1 MWLVGAHAGLLV
13 QPEPHW
19 GSVAPRYSS
28 YYCDGSLKR
37 TVPRRLGKGLHGEVL
52 LGESGSSGQ
61 QVAIKVGF
69 RRGDIER
76 EASVLSA
83 MAGVAGFPKVL
94 LNEPPNEQSKGGVL
108 VMELLGPSLDEL
120 CQKIAPYTYLSGS
133 TVMRVGRGALTPLH
147 ELHLA
152 GFVHNDVKPGN
163 PLLGPRASAAAS
175 SIHLIDFGL
184 TTLATDMCPD
194 IASRRDMLKGTP
206 TFACLAAHYS
216 RRPMRPVDD
225 IESLVYTLASF

>member
-1 MWLVGAHAGLLV
+1 MNGRMACLWLAVGAQAALLV

-19 GSVAPRYSS
+19 GGVAPRYSS

-52 LGESGSSGQ
+52 LGESSQNSGE

-83 MAGVAGFPKVL
+83 MAGVDGFPKVL

-120 CQKIAPYTYLSGS
+120 CQKIAPYTYLSGP
-133 TVMRVGRGALTPLH
+133 TVMRVGRGALSPLH
-147 ELHLA
+147 KLHVA

-163 PLLGPRASAAAS
+163 LLLGPRASAAAS
-175 SIHLIDFGL
+175 DIHLIDFGL
-184 TTLATDMCPD
+184 TTLASDMYVGP
-194 IASRRDMLKGTP
+194 
-206 TFACLAAHYS
+206 
-216 RRPMRPVDD
+216 
-225 IESLVYTLASF
+225 

>member
-1 MWLVGAHAGLLV
+1 MAACLWLAVGASGLLV

-52 LGESGSSGQ
+52 LGESSQNSGE

-120 CQKIAPYTYLSGS
+120 CMPQRARTLDSRQNPRLADPRQGLPLTCLS
-133 TVMRVGRGALTPLH
+133 LTLDRP
-147 ELHLA
+147 EDRA
-152 GFVHNDVKPGN
+152 VHVP
-163 PLLGPRASAAAS
+163 LGPDGDA
-175 SIHLIDFGL
+175 
-184 TTLATDMCPD
+184 
-194 IASRRDMLKGTP
+194 
-206 TFACLAAHYS
+206 
-216 RRPMRPVDD
+216 RRPRRAQPAAQAA
-225 IESLVYTLASF
+225 T

>member
-1 MWLVGAHAGLLV
+1 MAMAACLWLAVGASGLLV

-52 LGESGSSGQ
+52 LGESSSSGQ

-108 VMELLGPSLDEL
+108 VMELLG
-120 CQKIAPYTYLSGS
+120 
-133 TVMRVGRGALTPLH
+133 RTP
-147 ELHLA
+147 A
-152 GFVHNDVKPGN
+152 Q
-163 PLLGPRASAAAS
+163 PL
-175 SIHLIDFGL
+175 
-184 TTLATDMCPD
+184 
-194 IASRRDMLKGTP
+194 
-206 TFACLAAHYS
+206 
-216 RRPMRPVDD
+216 RRPLCVGSWP
-225 IESLVYTLASF
+225 IGSLTGLHACSPTYQDRRSTSSARRSLRTRTSLAPP

>member
-1 MWLVGAHAGLLV
+1 MNGRMACLWLAVGAQAALLV

-19 GSVAPRYSS
+19 GGVAPRYSS

-52 LGESGSSGQ
+52 LGESSQNSGE

-83 MAGVAGFPKVL
+83 MAGVDGFPKVL

-120 CQKIAPYTYLSGS
+120 CQKIAPYTYLSGP
-133 TVMRVGRGALTPLH
+133 TVMRVGRGALSPLH
-147 ELHLA
+147 KLHVA

-163 PLLGPRASAAAS
+163 LLLGT
-175 SIHLIDFGL
+175 H
-184 TTLATDMCPD
+184 
-194 IASRRDMLKGTP
+194 
-206 TFACLAAHYS
+206 
-216 RRPMRPVDD
+216 
-225 IESLVYTLASF
+225 

>member
-1 MWLVGAHAGLLV
+1 MACLWLAVGASGLLV

-52 LGESGSSGQ
+52 LGESSQNSGE

-120 CQKIAPYTYLSGS
+120 CMPQ
-133 TVMRVGRGALTPLH
+133 
-147 ELHLA
+147 
-152 GFVHNDVKPGN
+152 
-163 PLLGPRASAAAS
+163 RAR
-175 SIHLIDFGL
+175 
-184 TTLATDMCPD
+184 TLD
-194 IASRRDMLKGTP
+194 SRLEP
-206 TFACLAAHYS
+206 
-216 RRPMRPVDD
+216 
-225 IESLVYTLASF
+225 